1 MGVDPLA
8 AGHRIQLRTLAGLLL
23 LQSSSV
29 LAGSKI
35 GFLQRFFLRGEPC
48 GELRQSVRRQLFG
61 LDAGSKA
68 AAAQHSQ
75 QALGAGKGTF
85 CLFGFACG
93 GIQRRFAAG
102 KLLGQGVQCPAL
114 AAGAGGTVGG
124 KIGPAGFRFGI
135 FGLGIAGVQL
145 FQLAAARI
153 QMLLPDGLF
162 AAVGS
167 GAGQQRRAPVHKGLG
182 LLFGSFTAKIH
193 DLFQRVGAG
202 LCFGQHGVQIFQ
214 FQPVA
219 LQSVQIQLR
228 LGQDVLVQKLPEV
241 GDLVH
246 AGAHL
251 EHLVE
256 LFAQGAGGAPDAQ
269 RTADA
274 VPRFA
279 GAAGVGET
287 ARCGLEVLLCAG
299 CTGLGVDEGQLFQR
313 AAVLRKIPCLIAGVQ
328 LLHGTFGLHPHRD
341 DEGGALDAV
350 PELRP
355 DVGHSMARAA
365 VGVLAALLCVHRTLQ
380 GAAALFIAQR
390 IEIAVGSQAVADG
403 IQNGGLAHGVHADH
417 IGEPCAVEGDI
428 FKVVPVDKLQPFE
441 FDHSSPS
448 PASSGRS

>member
-1 MGVDPLA
+1 
-8 AGHRIQLRTLAGLLL
+8 
-23 LQSSSV
+23 
-29 LAGSKI
+29 
-35 GFLQRFFLRGEPC
+35 
-48 GELRQSVRRQLFG
+48 
-61 LDAGSKA
+61 
-68 AAAQHSQ
+68 
-75 QALGAGKGTF
+75 
-85 CLFGFACG
+85 
-93 GIQRRFAAG
+93 
-102 KLLGQGVQCPAL
+102 
-114 AAGAGGTVGG
+114 
-124 KIGPAGFRFGI
+124 
-135 FGLGIAGVQL
+135 
-145 FQLAAARI
+145 
-153 QMLLPDGLF
+153 MLLPDGLF

-182 LLFGSFTAKIH
+182 LLFGSFAAKIH

-219 LQSVQIQLR
+219 LQRVQIQLR

-328 LLHGTFGLHPHRD
+328 LLHGAFGLHPHRD

-355 DVGHSMARAA
+355 DVGHGMARAA

-390 IEIAVGSQAVADG
+390 IEIAVGGQAVADG